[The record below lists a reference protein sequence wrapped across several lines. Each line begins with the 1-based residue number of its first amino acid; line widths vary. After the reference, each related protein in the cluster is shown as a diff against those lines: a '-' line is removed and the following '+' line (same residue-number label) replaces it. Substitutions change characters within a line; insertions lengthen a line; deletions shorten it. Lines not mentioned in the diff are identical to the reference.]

1 MCHEVHMVL
10 TLALWD
16 GCSCI
21 VALYL
26 MHVHGMICPYN
37 LCSCTSSLLNMAR
50 CVAVTSKLPVPAL
63 DQSCLDLHDTAVEA
77 KVGYDALHPLQ

>member
-1 MCHEVHMVL
+1 MVL

-26 MHVHGMICPYN
+26 ITSVHGMIWPYN
-37 LCSCTSSLLNMAR
+37 LCSCTSFLLNMAR
-50 CVAVTSKLPVPAL
+50 CVSVTSKLPVPAL
-63 DQSCLDLHDTAVEA
+63 YQSCRDLHDTAVEA
-77 KVGYDALHPLQ
+77 KIGYNALHPLP